1 MKKCLIAGLL
11 CLMFLAFVL
20 PVSAS
25 SHYVIDHAGLLTENQ
40 QQELEERCALFH
52 SEYGMDLVLL
62 TVNGLNGKT
71 PMVYADDYFDANY
84 GAHGI
89 LLLINIGERD
99 WYISVTGNA
108 IDAFI
113 DNDLINMEE
122 DLLPYLSSG
131 RFYDGFENFISDAE
145 YYVADEPVSDLE
157 AILFMTIPAGAVV
170 AGIVLLIMRGTMNTK
185 TAQRGA
191 TNYEIENSYHL
202 RTHQDLF
209 LYSNVTKRPK
219 PQNNTSGGG
228 THRSSSG
235 HTHSGR
241 GGKF

>member
-1 MKKCLIAGLL
+1 MKKCLITVFV
-11 CLMFLAFVL
+11 CLIFLTFIL
-20 PVSAS
+20 PVSAATD
-25 SHYVIDHAGLLTENQ
+25 YVVDHAGLLTENQ
-40 QQELEERCALFH
+40 QQELEEQCVLFH

-62 TVNGLNGKT
+62 TVNNLDGKT
-71 PMVYADDYFDANY
+71 PMTYADDYFDANY

-89 LLLINIGERD
+89 LLLINMGERD
-99 WYISVTGNA
+99 WYISTTGHA
-108 IDAFI
+108 VEVFI
-113 DNDLINMEE
+113 ENDLINMGD

-131 RFYDGFENFISDAE
+131 RFYDGFENFIANAA

-157 AILFMTIPAGAVV
+157 AVLFMTIPAGAVI
-170 AGIVLLIMRGTMNTK
+170 AGIVLLIMRGTMNIK
-185 TAQRGA
+185 KSQRGA
-191 TNYEIENSYHL
+191 ANYEIENSYHL

-219 PQNNTSGGG
+219 PQNNSSGGG

-235 HTHSGR
+235 RIHGGR